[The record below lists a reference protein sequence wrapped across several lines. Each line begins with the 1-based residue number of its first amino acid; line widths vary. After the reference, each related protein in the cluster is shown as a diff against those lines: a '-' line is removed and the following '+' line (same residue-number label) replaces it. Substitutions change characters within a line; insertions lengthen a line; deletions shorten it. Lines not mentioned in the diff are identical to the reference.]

1 MSKKAWEQHQHAA
14 RHHEPAAYHHN
25 QAAKHDEAG
34 DHERAAHHAYLALGH
49 LHHATQHGAEAAK
62 LHADDCSERSR
73 ASDQQGVNQ
82 SAA

>member
-1 MSKKAWEQHQHAA
+1 MSTQAWEHHHHAG
-14 RHHEPAAYHHN
+14 RHHELAAYHHN

-49 LHHATQHGAEAAK
+49 LQHATQHGAEAAK
-62 LHADDCSERSR
+62 LHADLCSDKSS
-73 ASDQQGVNQ
+73 APQQDFANK